1 MSDPTLEERREAAAA
16 YWDQVARNHL
26 NEADLANRTAY
37 EWRHGDHDDQLT
49 QSSQTPPTKTTPT

>member
-26 NEADLANRTAY
+26 REAAHIL
-37 EWRHGDHDDQLT
+37 DQLARRYRY
-49 QSSQTPPTKTTPT
+49 QR